1 VFDYVCPGTNNVYLP
16 LQFFKNMYMLVS
28 LNHHEKTLRLT
39 EWLIAAETDFLLVVD
54 GGWKDQLG

>member
-1 VFDYVCPGTNNVYLP
+1 
-16 LQFFKNMYMLVS
+16 MYMLVS